1 MKYVGIAKVDNRK
14 LWSEWH
20 SGSTSSTYRSEG
32 YDTREEAEA
41 WLKKQVKIVANV
53 KDLDGDYLIEI
64 AIIQVDE
71 ADLIKNS
78 FGHTTIDY
86 MFNNVLWARDVDDYF
101 R

>member
-20 SGSTSSTYRSEG
+20 CGSTGSTYRSEG

-41 WLKKQVKIVANV
+41 WLKKQVNIVANV
-53 KDLDGDYLIEI
+53 KDLDGDYLINT

-71 ADLIKNS
+71 KDLIKNN